1 MADGSAVP
9 KQKPKRKP
17 TTRMK
22 RLAGAL
28 VENGGHSVSDTMRLV
43 GYSPATAKT
52 PSKVTRS
59 EAFQQLL
66 HDMGVSDERL
76 AQVLNDGLDAN
87 REFVLGEELM
97 SSPDYATRHKYL
109 ETGLRL
115 RGLGKADPQISISFN
130 NLVAEQRERYGI

>member
-9 KQKPKRKP
+9 KRKPKHKP
-17 TTRMK
+17 TTRMI
-22 RLAGAL
+22 RLAGEL
-28 VENGGHSVSDTMRLV
+28 LENGSTSVSGAMRKV
-43 GYSPATAKT
+43 GYSPNTARAPT
-52 PSKVTRS
+52 KVTRTQ
-59 EAFQQLL
+59 AFQDLMASL
-66 HDMGVSDERL
+66 GVDDKRL
-76 AQVLNDGLDAN
+76 AEVLNDGLGAQ
-87 REFVLGEELM
+87 REFVVGEELM